1 MLQCRCGFHARD
13 TDQRGEPVEQ
23 ATIQHGGETLRRW
36 YVYETDGRRRVTWA
50 PTADAALAKAERS
63 ITAALSGRV
72 EPAPPMVEEG
82 RYD

>member
-1 MLQCRCGFHARD
+1 M
-13 TDQRGEPVEQ
+13 EQ
-23 ATIQHGGETLRRW
+23 ATIVHGGVELRRW

-63 ITAALSGRV
+63 ITAALSGHV
-72 EPAPPMVEEG
+72 EPAPPAVEER